1 MNRSKIYYIDEN
13 LNIKYIMCE
22 RTDRLG
28 LDSILYHLGQDEK
41 VIKIE
46 EERLE
51 IVKIKD
57 VSSKYE
63 DLITRWDFKFIRIK
77 TNNEVLFF
85 KDENKALE
93 KFNILDDAMITN
105 YKLNY
110 YNKEFWNYTNYYFEE
125 KDAIE
130 EYERLKE
137 TYNES
142 KNVKINLTRIF

>member
-1 MNRSKIYYIDEN
+1 MNRSKIYYIDKN
-13 LNIKYIMCE
+13 LNIKYTICE
-22 RTDRLG
+22 TTNRLG
-28 LDSILYHLGQDEK
+28 LDSILFHLGQNVK

-51 IVKIKD
+51 IVETKD
-57 VSSKYE
+57 VSSQYE
-63 DLITRWDFKFIRIK
+63 DLITRWDFKFIRIQ

-93 KFNILDDAMITN
+93 KFKMLNDALITN

-110 YNKEFWNYTNYYFEE
+110 YNEEFWNYTNYYFEE

-130 EYERLKE
+130 EYERLKKHI
-137 TYNES
+137 T
-142 KNVKINLTRIF
+142 NVKM